1 MPLSFNSE
9 LYLKFRSTNALC
21 FVKNPAASG
30 GALKPRTTPTADA
43 HLIGAHQD
51 RLQNGTLN
59 HPSGLPII
67 RYDVSESV
75 SNAARRMSSPRDFDR
90 PLCMAV

>member
-30 GALKPRTTPTADA
+30 GALKPRTTPTADQTPHDDTEYIA
-43 HLIGAHQD
+43 VL
-51 RLQNGTLN
+51 
-59 HPSGLPII
+59 LP
-67 RYDVSESV
+67 
-75 SNAARRMSSPRDFDR
+75 P
-90 PLCMAV
+90 